1 MRSIFIVSICLLS
14 QSCEGFSSR
23 QVIET
28 VEIGS
33 TFQRVIVD
41 STGEARFFVDERT
54 KTQRTGS
61 FKLPPGDFV
70 RLIDRLEAYRS
81 EAKPTKQAIESF
93 LNTTCPRGVLQ
104 VTDQGTLSIRWTG
117 PRYDRALFADLGCDY
132 RRHERRNR
140 EVLGIL
146 QALPLPQST
155 QSLP

>member
-1 MRSIFIVSICLLS
+1 MRPILIVSICLLS

-23 QVIET
+23 QVVET
-28 VEIGS
+28 VELGS
-33 TFQRVIVD
+33 TFERVIVN
-41 STGEARFFVDERT
+41 SAGEGRFFVDERT

-61 FKLPPGDFV
+61 FKLPPGGFV
-70 RLIDRLEAYRS
+70 RLIDQLEAYRS
-81 EAKPTKQAIESF
+81 EAKPTKQAIEIF
-93 LNTTCPRGVLQ
+93 LNNSCPSGTPQ
-104 VTDQGTLSIRWTG
+104 VTDQGTLFIRWKG